1 MAILVVLVKVV
12 FVIDIVVMIV
22 DALLDYPSAKSG
34 GDEEQRRK
42 GWNYLEKESFLSAEE
57 KENGDGKGKEYL
69 EDENIW
75 TVEENKNREGQ
86 GGKYLKNE
94 KVITDKENYTK

>member
-1 MAILVVLVKVV
+1 MLFCRKANFVASLHTFWRTFYRPKYFSGKPKMTNIRYLVVLVKVV

-42 GWNYLEKESFLSAEE
+42 G
-57 KENGDGKGKEYL
+57 
-69 EDENIW
+69 
-75 TVEENKNREGQ
+75 
-86 GGKYLKNE
+86 
-94 KVITDKENYTK
+94 